1 MNLLYA
7 IYNFGIMAY
16 DKTRVDNYL
25 LLDADMLVSEQMASL
40 ATYFGLGQ
48 QTHRYFYRL
57 QGVMLLALA
66 LK

>member
-1 MNLLYA
+1 MNFVCNLQLWHYGF
-7 IYNFGIMAY
+7 ILFIC
-16 DKTRVDNYL
+16 DNCL
-25 LLDADMLVSEQMASL
+25 LLDADMLISVQMASL

-57 QGVMLLALA
+57 QGVTLLALA

>member
-1 MNLLYA
+1 MQFTILALW
-7 IYNFGIMAY
+7 IMHY
-16 DKTRVDNYL
+16 IHDNYL

-57 QGVMLLALA
+57 QGVMLLALSM
-66 LK
+66 K